1 MFKKIKVVKGCVP
14 NDIVCLDFINIQ
26 ILEGSVPHIF
36 LERSF
41 PGEAERRMGLK
52 VDILATFIEHLTSL

>member
-26 ILEGSVPHIF
+26 ILEGRVPDIF
-36 LERSF
+36 LERTF

-52 VDILATFIEHLTSL
+52 VDI